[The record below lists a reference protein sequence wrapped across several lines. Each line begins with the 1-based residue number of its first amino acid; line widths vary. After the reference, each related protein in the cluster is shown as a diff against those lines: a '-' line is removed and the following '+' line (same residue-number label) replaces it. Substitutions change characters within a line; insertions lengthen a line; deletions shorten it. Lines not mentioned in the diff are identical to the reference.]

1 MLHFDNCY
9 LTVICFFMYFV
20 KWVCMLI
27 PYLST
32 VKLINIEKYMSML
45 LSVWSTH
52 NMYCQVPKVHEFY
65 NFASVI
71 LYTNSWN
78 GNKLFTHKH
87 SAFIPWF
94 LFTSM
99 LRIVIF
105 ITSRSCCSEN
115 RQQDLSPAQTL
126 LSILSCCTY
135 RVTNTTRRK
144 SVKSIQFLC
153 EKMCFMWS
161 LSNFFC

>member
-52 NMYCQVPKVHEFY
+52 NMYCRVPKVYEFY

-105 ITSRSCCSEN
+105 IPSWSCCSVN
-115 RQQDLSPAQTL
+115 RRQDPSPAQTL
-126 LSILSCCTY
+126 LSILSFAH
-135 RVTNTTRRK
+135 
-144 SVKSIQFLC
+144 IG
-153 EKMCFMWS
+153 
-161 LSNFFC
+161 